1 MKRLLIVIA
10 QLAGLLLVSQ
20 LGYAIASWLHL
31 PVPGNLLGMLLLLAL
46 LATGVVRLAWIEA
59 SASLLVRHLA
69 FFFVPITVGLM
80 GLGDLFRANGAAIV
94 ITLTVSAVV
103 GLCVAGLSSQRLAS
117 RRERR
122 PS

>member
-1 MKRLLIVIA
+1 
-10 QLAGLLLVSQ
+10 
-20 LGYAIASWLHL
+20 
-31 PVPGNLLGMLLLLAL
+31 
-46 LATGVVRLAWIEA
+46 
-59 SASLLVRHLA
+59 
-69 FFFVPITVGLM
+69 M